1 MTRSRNRSDELM
13 KFPTNAVYGPGCTP
27 DTLSGWDGRDI
38 YEDVVQI
45 ATRDDEDGNVCSI
58 EVMHSMNLALS
69 SKNTL
74 SIFSGLSSGDESQ
87 EEMASPRIDHSPI
100 PSEANSLASPNSLM
114 MDLSDLEHSL
124 NDEVFT
130 VKNWLL
136 RAKSERDKLRRDKT
150 SLMQQLAAEKQMRD
164 SEVSRL
170 QAEVSVAKA
179 KGDHDR
185 DHLWGEIRCLRDL
198 IRDNDIIKEKDA
210 AKAKTDA
217 ANLQKQVDSAKAEMK
232 SLEEALV
239 KEKSLSTIR
248 EMNKLEDVRK
258 THFEQMS
265 KAIAELETKFANDLE
280 EMSER
285 KKAMLEEEIKAHADT
300 ANKLQIACSEKDHVS
315 KELIAT
321 IRELDDLRA
330 ENKKYATLID
340 ETNNVAKEEKESLR
354 AELDLSRQA
363 YDSAI
368 AEVQTVNSEK
378 EYLSSQLQVKNTEL
392 TSLQKQ
398 LKEAK
403 SDQIHDLDH
412 IKDQVK
418 KLSELV
424 EIMSNDRDKARAD
437 LKDSQAHVQLLTNAN
452 LEAKEELH
460 KLKEE
465 TEKNR
470 LELKALNEARKC
482 NELYE
487 EETKA
492 EIKRLKKLLDEST
505 GDILRSIQSN
515 DSSQAS
521 AEASRMA
528 NGSRQD
534 DGSNDILNSK
544 ILALPS
550 LADEVGTE
558 ISVLDEAKT
567 PGRDKSVDDKC
578 DSLRD
583 DIAQSRYERD
593 ALRRMADTL
602 LPLADGN
609 DMMQLESMKKE
620 VSDLKTKLS
629 RAEEA
634 YIKVKVEKTEM
645 LASVTH
651 ERDTL
656 ASQVKEMNAR
666 LLTNEPGNILDTA
679 RKEKEE
685 SGLNDGT
692 TYTAAEVEDNAEQPE
707 ILLSLKNELATQ
719 VQQNNMVNE
728 ELWQL
733 QYKLDAQVK
742 ENEKLSTE
750 LAVLRET
757 VDSLQLPD
765 KQVAEGNDQQ
775 LSEIAKD
782 SSADLETDSE
792 DRIGKLQSLLDLQV
806 KENEKL
812 SSELTALRAITTD
825 NEADVA
831 FQMSKD
837 IEEIKQDH
845 RIEIKLLKQEHA
857 AIKTKAKLLAKE
869 KDEIAN
875 AYEMEKIS
883 NTELE
888 SSLEDIVNLF
898 QSERL
903 MHDIKAKEHKIIKKR
918 FSSLRK
924 KRVPVDAAYKA
935 CRSMLDRLEESMND
949 KAMSSDNALKPRSES
964 GLDTNNMINLLDT
977 LTRAFD
983 GPDGS
988 EFSLASFFEN
998 FSSDTTQAE
1007 ELAFKGM
1014 CLANKVNEMNLKV
1027 KMDQIAML
1035 PAEQLQNSCTQP
1047 CVVSAGDACAKT
1059 TLAIEHYEDMD
1070 CLRTAYNSLQE
1081 KSKHLTKELEDST
1094 KAFEDTITS
1103 YEAVIAKVKSLL
1115 SEKKQENDTL
1125 KSELEQAR
1133 RNLENL
1139 AANMENG
1146 TIEDG
1151 KTIASLKKIHAE
1163 TLNAHEEELNAY
1175 REAVDVLKRR
1185 LEEEEAVK
1193 ANLNME
1199 IDRLKTDFT
1208 VVVSQFEQELMLSC
1222 EASEKTLQKKR
1233 EELDDAQAALSAKE
1247 KECNQLTAELE
1258 AVGGTFAQQI
1268 SEYEKTVHSLHD
1280 KLGRKEKECNKLT
1293 AELEAVGG
1301 KFAQQISDYENTVH
1315 SLHDKLGQAESDRQQ
1330 LESAF
1335 DQWKDSKEVEVKN
1348 LQNKLDGVIVS
1359 NKESMQLYVQ
1369 MRADCTSLKE
1379 EKEMALEKNVELAAN
1394 IATLTAENGSLLVQ
1408 IEDQTKAAR
1417 KADDLENLIK
1427 SLREEVR
1434 LAEEAKQKASNAADE
1449 TQHELM
1455 KANKRHDDMV
1465 VYTQKLKAEHEER
1478 ELSLKSNM
1486 DTQMLSMN
1494 EVMQSLQRQLKSIEL
1509 EKEEN
1514 TTMYK
1519 NDISLQ
1525 QEEIQKL
1532 QTSHLDAL
1540 KQVDTLS
1547 DIVSTLKATL
1557 ASEQENAQILLSQF
1571 KTSEIDRKSH
1581 IKQKEELEVEL
1592 ASRLKSES
1600 ALSERIRNLEGV
1612 ETELASR
1619 IASENSKAKQIHH
1632 LEVELQSIQARIK
1645 EKEEELDNLS
1655 GRLMENANMHN
1666 AELDKLKSKMDEDN
1680 RKHTAMQERIRSLES
1695 HIASL
1700 QQEFKLTLNEKE
1712 EEASK
1717 LRVILQEAKG
1727 KLKQL
1732 HDQNKELKDGN
1743 NETLQSLQQML
1754 NDAVRSRTNTD
1765 ASLQESLQLLEQQK
1779 RIDIK
1784 RKGEI
1789 SKLEQTVE
1797 ILKSKERYLESYV
1810 SSLKKQTRRG

>member
-1 MTRSRNRSDELM
+1 MTSRNRSDELM

-58 EVMHSMNLALS
+58 EVMHNMNLALS
-69 SKNTL
+69 PRNTL
-74 SIFSGLSSGDESQ
+74 SIFSGLSSGAESQ

-170 QAEVSVAKA
+170 QAAVSVAKA

-198 IRDNDIIKEKDA
+198 IRDNDTIKEKDA

-285 KKAMLEEEIKAHADT
+285 KKAMLEEEVKAHADT
-300 ANKLQIACSEKDHVS
+300 ANELQIASSEKEHVS

-321 IRELDDLRA
+321 IRELDNLRA

-340 ETNNVAKEEKESLR
+340 ETTNVAKEEKESLQ

-378 EYLSSQLQVKNTEL
+378 EYLSLQLQVKNTEL

-403 SDQIHDLDH
+403 SDQTHDLDR

-452 LEAKEELH
+452 LEAKDELH

-465 TEKNR
+465 TEKHLVEMNT
-470 LELKALNEARKC
+470 LNEARKC
-482 NELYE
+482 FELYE
-487 EETKA
+487 EESKA
-492 EIKRLKKLLDEST
+492 EIKRLKKRLDEAT

-521 AEASRMA
+521 AEASRIG

-534 DGSNDILNSK
+534 DGSKDILNSK
-544 ILALPS
+544 MLALPS

-558 ISVLDEAKT
+558 ISVLDKAKT
-567 PGRDKSVDDKC
+567 PGQDKSVDDKC
-578 DSLRD
+578 DSLRA
-583 DIAQSRYERD
+583 DIAQSRRERD

-609 DMMQLESMKKE
+609 DMVQLESMEKE

-629 RAEEA
+629 RAEEV
-634 YIKVKVEKTEM
+634 YIKVEVEKTEM

-656 ASQVKEMNAR
+656 ASQVKTMNAR
-666 LLTNEPGNILDTA
+666 LLTYELGNTSDTA
-679 RKEKEE
+679 REEKEE
-685 SGLNDGT
+685 SGVNDGT
-692 TYTAAEVEDNAEQPE
+692 TYIDAEVEDNAGQPE

-719 VQQNNMVNE
+719 VQRNNMVNE

-750 LAVLRET
+750 LASLRET
-757 VDSLQLPD
+757 VATLQLPD

-782 SSADLETDSE
+782 SSADLETDFK
-792 DRIGKLQSLLDLQV
+792 DRIGELQSLLDVQV

-812 SSELTALRAITTD
+812 SSELTALRAVTTD

-903 MHDIKAKEHKIIKKR
+903 MHDTKTKEHKIIKKK

-935 CRSMLDRLEESMND
+935 CRSMLDRLEGSMNV
-949 KAMSSDNALKPRSES
+949 KTMLSDNAQKPRRES
-964 GLDTNNMINLLDT
+964 GQDATNMIELLDT
-977 LTRAFD
+977 LTRALD

-988 EFSLASFFEN
+988 NFSLASFYED

-1014 CLANKVNEMNLKV
+1014 CLANKVNEMKLKV
-1027 KMDQIAML
+1027 KMDQVSML
-1035 PAEQLQNSCTQP
+1035 PAEQLENSCTQP
-1047 CVVSAGDACAKT
+1047 CVVSVGDACAQT
-1059 TLAIEHYEDMD
+1059 SLANEHYEDMD

-1081 KSKHLTKELEDST
+1081 KSKHLTKELVDST

-1115 SEKKQENDTL
+1115 SEKKQENETL
-1125 KSELEQAR
+1125 KSDLEQAR

-1139 AANMENG
+1139 AANLKNG

-1151 KTIASLKKIHAE
+1151 KTIASLEKIHAE

-1199 IDRLKTDFT
+1199 IDRLKSDFT

-1222 EASEKTLQKKR
+1222 EASEEALQKKR
-1233 EELDDAQAALSAKE
+1233 EERDDAQAALSAKE
-1247 KECNQLTAELE
+1247 KECSQLTAELE
-1258 AVGGTFAQQI
+1258 AVVNGGEFAQQI
-1268 SEYEKTVHSLHD
+1268 SEYEKTMHSLR
-1280 KLGRKEKECNKLT
+1280 GE
-1293 AELEAVGG
+1293 
-1301 KFAQQISDYENTVH
+1301 
-1315 SLHDKLGQAESDRQQ
+1315 LGQAESDRQQ

-1335 DQWKDSKEVEVKN
+1335 NQLKESKEAEVQD

-1369 MRADCTSLKE
+1369 MCADCTSLKE

-1417 KADDLENLIK
+1417 KGDDLENHIR

-1455 KANKRHDDMV
+1455 KATKRLDDML

-1525 QEEIQKL
+1525 QE
-1532 QTSHLDAL
+1532 
-1540 KQVDTLS
+1540 
-1547 DIVSTLKATL
+1547 VSLFL
-1557 ASEQENAQILLSQF
+1557 LCASQSPIILPNILLLF
-1571 KTSEIDRKSH
+1571 
-1581 IKQKEELEVEL
+1581 EL
-1592 ASRLKSES
+1592 
-1600 ALSERIRNLEGV
+1600 
-1612 ETELASR
+1612 
-1619 IASENSKAKQIHH
+1619 
-1632 LEVELQSIQARIK
+1632 
-1645 EKEEELDNLS
+1645 
-1655 GRLMENANMHN
+1655 
-1666 AELDKLKSKMDEDN
+1666 
-1680 RKHTAMQERIRSLES
+1680 
-1695 HIASL
+1695 
-1700 QQEFKLTLNEKE
+1700 
-1712 EEASK
+1712 
-1717 LRVILQEAKG
+1717 
-1727 KLKQL
+1727 
-1732 HDQNKELKDGN
+1732 
-1743 NETLQSLQQML
+1743 
-1754 NDAVRSRTNTD
+1754 
-1765 ASLQESLQLLEQQK
+1765 
-1779 RIDIK
+1779 
-1784 RKGEI
+1784 
-1789 SKLEQTVE
+1789 
-1797 ILKSKERYLESYV
+1797 
-1810 SSLKKQTRRG
+1810 